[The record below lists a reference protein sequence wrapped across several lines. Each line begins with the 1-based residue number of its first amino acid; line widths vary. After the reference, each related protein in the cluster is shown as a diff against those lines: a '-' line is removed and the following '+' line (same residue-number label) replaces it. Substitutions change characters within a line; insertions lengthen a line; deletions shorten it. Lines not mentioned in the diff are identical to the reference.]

1 MKTKKVL
8 ALLMSS
14 ALLVGSIT
22 ACNTTES
29 TESETSQETEQTTT
43 ATSETAEPD
52 DLPGYK
58 ERSVT
63 DVSDE
68 NDSKIVIYSYNAEF
82 IALAEKYAGITTDD
96 YDFVEINDKDEY
108 QQKLDAVLADGT
120 NAPDIFICD
129 AAYAQ
134 KYLASDN
141 TLAINDIGID
151 YAEMTNMFNY
161 TLQFASDE
169 ETVIKGLAWKACP
182 TGVFYEKS
190 LADQYLGT
198 SDPNELAGSFA
209 TWDKVLESA
218 KTVSD
223 KSEGSVKLISGYTE
237 TYNAYMAGRQSGW
250 EKDGTINFDPA
261 VDEYFNFAKK
271 LYDDGLTFYNE
282 QWSDGW
288 RGSMSNRTVVSYW
301 GSLQFAKYDLALN
314 PGEGAPVNPTAGDW
328 GITTGP
334 ECYFS
339 GGCWVMVSKYC
350 DKKATAAEIIR
361 AVCLNEDN
369 LKDMVNH
376 GEFVNNIKLMTAAAS
391 DDKFA
396 LEWLGGQNPYPV
408 LLDCALKADASNYV
422 VDEYSYTQAFRGIV
436 GAYCEGAYET
446 VEDAKK
452 AMEEQ
457 FTVQEE
463 PEEQEAVE
471 E

>member
-198 SDPNELAGSFA
+198 SDPSELAASFA
-209 TWDKVLESA
+209 TWDAVLASSRKVNEA
-218 KTVSD
+218 
-223 KSEGSVKLISGYTE
+223 SEGSVKLISGSTE
-237 TYNAYMAGRQSGW
+237 IFDAFLTDRNSGW
-250 EKDGTINFDPA
+250 IMDGTVNIDPNIEGLFD
-261 VDEYFNFAKK
+261 FAKT
-271 LYDDGLTFYNE
+271 LYTDELTFNDE
-282 QWSDGW
+282 RWSESW
-288 RGSMSNRTVVSYW
+288 SERMSDKTVVSYW
-301 GSLQFAKYDLALN
+301 GSYQFAKYQLALN
-314 PGEGAPVNPTAGDW
+314 PGEGSSVNPTSGDW
-328 GITTGP
+328 GVTTAP
-334 ECYFS
+334 VSYYS
-339 GGCWVMVSKYC
+339 GGSWVMASKYC
-350 DKKATAAEIIR
+350 DKKATSADIIR
-361 AVCLNEDN
+361 AVCINEDN
-369 LKDMVNH
+369 LKDMVNK
-376 GEFVNNIKLMTAAAS
+376 GDFVNSVKLMTQAS
-391 DDKFA
+391 ADDKFA
-396 LEWLGGQNPYPV
+396 FEWLGGQNPYPV
-408 LLDCALKADASNYV
+408 LLNSAMNADASYV
-422 VDEYSYTQAFRGIV
+422 IVDEDEYSNAYKAVV
-436 GAYCEGAYET
+436 GAYL
-446 VEDAKK
+446 EDSF
-452 AMEEQ
+452 ES
-457 FTVQEE
+457 VD
-463 PEEQEAVE
+463 EAVE
-471 E
+471 AFKEQLVEEGLAEQ